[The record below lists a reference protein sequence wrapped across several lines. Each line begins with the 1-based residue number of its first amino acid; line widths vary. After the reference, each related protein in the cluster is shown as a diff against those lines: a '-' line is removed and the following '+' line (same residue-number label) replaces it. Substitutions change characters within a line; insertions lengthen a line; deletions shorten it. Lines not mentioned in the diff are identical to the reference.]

1 MLSNREGLGGG
12 GVWGLSTFRG
22 LSKGESGGESF
33 I

>member
-1 MLSNREGLGGG
+1 MLSNREGLGR

-22 LSKGESGGESF
+22 LSKGESGGEGL